1 MADPVQMGDGLKV
14 VQLKLRKV
22 ATRDEFQK
30 DRDTFEDEL
39 VRAKRDEALSLYVK
53 RMREQAKGDIQIDG
67 SYVEEARADGG
78 TSVTADEDEY

>member
-1 MADPVQMGDGLKV
+1 MADPVHTGDGLAV

-30 DRDTFEDEL
+30 DRETFEDEL

-53 RMREQAKGDIQIDG
+53 RMRERAKSDIQIDG
-67 SYVEEARADGG
+67 AYIEEARVDGG